1 MTIQWSEKTHYMPNN
16 KETEGLIFNS
26 EDKDKIF
33 PKAFFPGSR
42 INKVRLN

>member
-1 MTIQWSEKTHYMPNN
+1 MPNN

-33 PKAFFPGSR
+33 PKAFFLGTGL
-42 INKVRLN
+42 NKVRLKVC